1 MIPGTDGLKLKEEH
15 DMSCAPREKSMAFS
29 VLAAAAA
36 ALSAALSCGNIL
48 TSKAETRPS
57 SVEAQMMAGLWGY
70 HWRSSTS
77 ASS

>member
-1 MIPGTDGLKLKEEH
+1 MIPGTAGLKLKEEH
-15 DMSCAPREKSMAFS
+15 DWSCATREKSVAFF
-29 VLAAAAA
+29 VLAAVVA

-70 HWRSSTS
+70 HCRSSTS